1 MNRDIRLSVGFF
13 DHPKI
18 IKLKRQLGHEG
29 ILALMRLWLWAAQNR
44 PSGLLSGMD
53 DEDIAIAARWKGEST
68 AFKDVITRL
77 KLLDTVGDAYQIHDW
92 QEHNAWQSEAENRS
106 NASRL
111 SRMAKTHPEIY
122 KTLEDAGIKGISKDV
137 YGVLTASNDPKAAVE
152 RLLTTPL
159 SPFSSSP
166 CLSSLS
172 PSFHVQEERE
182 SSLRSDSLSEP
193 DGPDAQPQNVTE
205 VVPIVQTGNS
215 GFLACLFPYQAAF
228 NNPCS

>member
-18 IKLKRQLGHEG
+18 IKLERQLGHEG
-29 ILALMRLWLWAAQNR
+29 ILALMRLWLWVAQNR

-53 DEDIAIAARWKGEST
+53 DEDLSIAARWKGEAT
-68 AFKDVITRL
+68 AFKDVVTRL
-77 KLLDTVGDAYQIHDW
+77 KLLDIVDDTYQIHDW

-106 NASRL
+106 NASRP
-111 SRMAKTHPEIY
+111 SRMAKTHPDIY
-122 KTLEDAGIKGISKDV
+122 KTLEDAGIKGISKEA
-137 YGVLTASNDPKAAVE
+137 YGVLTASNDPKSVVE
-152 RLLTTPL
+152 RLLTAPL
-159 SPFSSSP
+159 SPFLSSPYSSSP

-172 PSFHVQEERE
+172 PSFHVQEER
-182 SSLRSDSLSEP
+182 
-193 DGPDAQPQNVTE
+193 E